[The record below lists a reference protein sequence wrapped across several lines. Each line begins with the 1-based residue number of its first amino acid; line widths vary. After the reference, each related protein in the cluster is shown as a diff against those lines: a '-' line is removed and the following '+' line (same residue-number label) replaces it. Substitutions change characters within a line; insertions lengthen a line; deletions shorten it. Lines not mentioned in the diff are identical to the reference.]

1 VERVEA
7 FIGKQIE
14 MEQTEWE
21 KLDTNLVSRRLVVT
35 KSNVNGK
42 TLGELNIRAQFGI
55 NITRVNRAGIDL
67 VAYPGL
73 QLQLGDRIM
82 VVGSEKAIAK
92 VANLV
97 GNSAKKLREPN
108 LIPIFIG
115 IFLGVILGSIPIAIS
130 GLSQPVKLGI
140 AGGPL
145 VIAILIARFGPR
157 FGMVTYTTMSSN
169 MMLRE
174 IGISMFLA
182 AVGLGAGEGFVE
194 AVVNGGYMW
203 ILYGALITIIPV
215 LIICTIARFAFKL
228 DYFTISG
235 VICGSQTN
243 PIALSFMNN
252 TFDEA
257 QIAVAYATVYPLAM
271 FLRVLIAQILV
282 I

>member
-1 VERVEA
+1 
-7 FIGKQIE
+7 
-14 MEQTEWE
+14 
-21 KLDTNLVSRRLVVT
+21 
-35 KSNVNGK
+35 
-42 TLGELNIRAQFGI
+42 
-55 NITRVNRAGIDL
+55 
-67 VAYPGL
+67 
-73 QLQLGDRIM
+73 
-82 VVGSEKAIAK
+82 
-92 VANLV
+92 
-97 GNSAKKLREPN
+97 
-108 LIPIFIG
+108 
-115 IFLGVILGSIPIAIS
+115 
-130 GLSQPVKLGI
+130 
-140 AGGPL
+140 
-145 VIAILIARFGPR
+145 
-157 FGMVTYTTMSSN
+157 MSSN

-215 LIICTIARFAFKL
+215 LIICTISRFAFKL